1 MKRLALCHTPTPI
14 WRNRALDA
22 LLGFELW
29 VKRDDMTS
37 GAAGGNKIRKLEYLL
52 ADALAHGATTV
63 ITCGGLQSNHARATA
78 LTARE
83 LGLNA
88 VLFLRTNDPAAPPE
102 PVGNLL
108 LDRLVGADVRLITPA
123 EYRERDRLMAEAAAE
138 LRARGQT
145 AYVIP
150 EGGSNGVGSFGYI
163 SAVEELADQ
172 QTEGTLPDDL
182 DVLAFAC
189 GSGGTAAGIAL
200 GLARFPGVAA
210 RAAAF
215 AVCDDQAYFDTVV
228 TRIASEAQAL
238 DAALSTPDAVRV
250 LDIYDQFKGP
260 AYGVPS
266 AEQLDFVVKVAR
278 TSGLVLDPTYTG
290 KALFGLSRLSPR
302 PRRALFVH
310 TGGLPGLLAESQLMA
325 AAWARDGAGS

>member
-1 MKRLALCHTPTPI
+1 MKRLALCHAPTPI

-22 LLGFELW
+22 LLGLELW
-29 VKRDDMTS
+29 VKRDDMSS
-37 GAAGGNKIRKLEYLL
+37 GAAAGNKIRKLEYLL
-52 ADALAHGATTV
+52 ADALAHGATAV

-78 LTARE
+78 ILARE
-83 LGLNA
+83 LGLSPL
-88 VLFLRTNDPAAPPE
+88 LFLRTQDPLAVQPA
-102 PVGNLL
+102 VGNLL
-108 LDRLVGADVRLITPA
+108 LARLVGAEIRFITP
-123 EYRERDRLMAEAAAE
+123 EQYRERERLMAELCAE
-138 LRARGQT
+138 LCAKGRR

-150 EGGSNGVGSFGYI
+150 EGGSNGLGSFGYV

-172 QTEGTLPDDL
+172 QSSGDLPSDL
-182 DVLAFAC
+182 DLIAFAC

-200 GLARFPGVAA
+200 GLARFPSVAT

-215 AVCDDQAYFDTVV
+215 AVCDNRAHFEATVA
-228 TRIASEAQAL
+228 RIAAEAQAL
-238 DAALSTPDAVRV
+238 DPTLSAPSA

-266 AEQLDFVVKVAR
+266 QAQLDFIGAVAR
-278 TSGLVLDPTYTG
+278 ACGLVLDPTYTG
-290 KALFGLSRLSPR
+290 KALFGLSQLPDK

-325 AAWARDGAGS
+325 QARAAGGADS